1 MAGPACNRGAPS
13 AAFIDAARR
22 YWLGVFPCLCREAR
36 VWRLRAGAIPD
47 PVLRRLAFDAQNTK
61 RDSLDGAA
69 AFAAFVP
76 AVHRANVVRALV
88 SFQMTLDYL
97 DTLSEQPNDDPIANG
112 RQLNG
117 ALFAAVE
124 PGVANREGDWYAHH
138 GHGDDAGYLASLVDA
153 CRTAIGALPS
163 RAAVAEPLRAATAR
177 LVAYQSLNHGDG
189 NGSHDAFECWAR
201 AETAP
206 NTGLRWWETGAAA
219 GSHLPVL
226 ALIAAAADPALAPE
240 GAAAIESAYF
250 PWIASLSTLLDGL
263 VDRRDDNADGL
274 RNPIDCYS
282 SPEETASRL
291 RTIAAEA
298 LCRTRALAGDP
309 RHTMI
314 LAAMASFFHCS
325 RGADAPDVRLATQ
338 AVIEAMGGLATPSLF
353 VLKARRGIVRLV
365 ESALPRRERAGAD
378 GRRPRAG

>member
-1 MAGPACNRGAPS
+1 MARPACNPTAPS
-13 AAFIDAARR
+13 PAFIDTARR
-22 YWLGVFPCLCREAR
+22 YWLSIFPCLCREAR
-36 VWRLRAGAIPD
+36 AWRLRAGAIPD
-47 PVLRRLAFDAQNTK
+47 PLLRRLAFDAHNTK
-61 RDSLDGAA
+61 SDNLLGAA
-69 AFAAFVP
+69 AFAAFAP
-76 AVHRANVVRALV
+76 EAHREGVVRALIA
-88 SFQMTLDYL
+88 FQTAFDYL
-97 DTLSEQPNDDPIANG
+97 DTLSEQPHHDPIANG
-112 RQLNG
+112 RQLNR
-117 ALFAAVE
+117 ALHAAVE
-124 PGVANREGDWYAHH
+124 PGAARREGDWYAHL
-138 GHGDDAGYLASLVDA
+138 GPSDDAGYLESLVDA

-177 LVAYQSLNHGDG
+177 IVAYQSLSHGDRDG
-189 NGSHDAFECWAR
+189 ARDAFARWAR
-201 AETAP
+201 AETNPAD
-206 NTGLRWWETGAAA
+206 GLRWWETGAAA

-298 LCRTRALAGDP
+298 LRRTRALAGDP

-314 LAAMASFFHCS
+314 LAAMASFFRCS
-325 RGADAPDVRLATQ
+325 AGADAPDVRLATQ

-353 VLKARRGIVRLV
+353 VLKGRRGAVRLV